1 MKTKSV
7 TNQVYCC
14 EVCTYESPNSTMFNT
29 CLVCTKNYCVLNC
42 KSDLYFIYNQNVC
55 RICKDNP
62 MVEELTDKWLKEWRE
77 KLPFVKK
84 SYQDISKEALKLD
97 KRFAKDWKENLE
109 KYEEEHRDL
118 TPLVHA
124 SQTILFSLYLFQLW

>member
-1 MKTKSV
+1 MKTKSI
-7 TNQVYCC
+7 TKEVYCG
-14 EVCTYESPNSTMFNT
+14 EVCSYESPNSTMFNT
-29 CLVCTKNYCVLNC
+29 CLVCNKNYCVMNC

-118 TPLVHA
+118 TP
-124 SQTILFSLYLFQLW
+124 